1 MDVSAW
7 GGAKQARTMGTI
19 RKLGEGWGWRT
30 EQKRASRTGHSCVE
44 HEKEKVLKNKTS
56 WRWCW
61 WQPGNTAWVAD
72 RKKTTTQR
80 DYKGLLRDVV
90 IQIYAALAS
99 LVQSQQVKG
108 LLLGPCIAC
117 ICGTGKMWTYALKKR
132 DRRWSPMRKSED
144 SMRHMVSHTDP

>member
-1 MDVSAW
+1 MRL
-7 GGAKQARTMGTI
+7 KNRTKKSI
-19 RKLGEGWGWRT
+19 KDRT
-30 EQKRASRTGHSCVE
+30 E

-72 RKKTTTQR
+72 RKKKTQR
-80 DYKGLLRDVV
+80 DYKGLLSDVV
-90 IQIYAALAS
+90 IKIYAALAS

-117 ICGTGKMWTYALKKR
+117 ICGTGKM
-132 DRRWSPMRKSED
+132 
-144 SMRHMVSHTDP
+144 